1 MGEARRRL
9 RETMGE
15 YARRV
20 QRSLRAD
27 LVFQLLP
34 SAICLLIGVAVLS
47 FVIWAWVQEVKPTLA
62 RGREAANTLPTLN
75 TASQSVQGVAA
86 RIKQDLEILREGEK
100 ELDRK
105 ERDLRQRQS
114 ELGEPGVRM
123 AKLEEELETARKERN
138 ELQAKLH
145 DNTEEL
151 GKRADEWKATLDGL
165 KATLDAGKLAKSEQL
180 QPYVDLLKRLEE
192 ATKRDGKPVDL
203 KRYLDLLD
211 TIQKVIT
218 PLTENA
224 TVPLVAAA
232 RQELETAI
240 GAAFEQR
247 ASVFTDI
254 SRRVGTVESALKSMA
269 GELLRQQASED
280 VALILYH
287 TQALDAGRYF
297 AVVGEWVQANPRLI
311 YANYRCG
318 VYAAANAKIDK
329 LWPLEE
335 PYLTPEKFM
344 LPVRVITDPQGRA
357 VSQDKTLEEPQNLN
371 LDQDVFLPASPSA
384 SAPRRR
390 L

>member
-318 VYAAANAKIDK
+318 AYAAANAKIDK
-329 LWPLEE
+329 LWTLEE

>member
-1 MGEARRRL
+1 
-9 RETMGE
+9 MGE

>member
-1 MGEARRRL
+1 
-9 RETMGE
+9 MGE

-145 DNTEEL
+145 DKTEEL

-218 PLTENA
+218 PLKENA

>member
-1 MGEARRRL
+1 
-9 RETMGE
+9 MGE

-123 AKLEEELETARKERN
+123 AKLEEELETTRKERN

-145 DNTEEL
+145 DKTEEL

-218 PLTENA
+218 PLKENA

-318 VYAAANAKIDK
+318 AYAAANAKIDK
-329 LWPLEE
+329 LWTLEE